1 MLDRS
6 LLRVLVLS
14 AAAVA
19 GCSVA
24 DSGMPENSGQAGN
37 GSGYAD
43 SAGST
48 ASAGS
53 DNGVSGSP
61 GTAGLNA
68 AGTTNTSGSVNGGA
82 GTGGTAAGS
91 GGVNVAGSNSGGS
104 GGASM
109 GGSAGTG
116 GAASAV
122 KSAGCGKMPT
132 IPSGMYN
139 NGQHIAITAANMQRE
154 YILSVPGNYDNT
166 KPYKLIIAYHQLDG
180 DDNQMYNN
188 KYYHLQPLSNDTTIF
203 VAPNGQKNG
212 ANCTSAP
219 SCGWPNTKD
228 SDLALADAVVAQV
241 KENFCIDT
249 NRIFATGWS
258 YGGSMSYKT
267 ACERPL
273 GTANGFIR
281 GIAVY
286 SGAQLSGMCNPSK
299 SVAYYGSH
307 GTSDNVLGY
316 DGGVTLS
323 HNFATANS
331 CSWMTPTKVT
341 TGNHACT
348 NLMGCGS
355 GYPVEFCSFN
365 GPHTPDPKD
374 PNMQTS
380 WQYQLVWDFFKQF

>member
-6 LLRVLVLS
+6 LLRVLVL
-14 AAAVA
+14 ATAAVA

-24 DSGMPENSGQAGN
+24 DSGTPDGSGQAGN
-37 GSGYAD
+37 GSGYAG

-48 ASAGS
+48 ASAGNGS
-53 DNGVSGSP
+53 GVSGSP
-61 GTAGLNA
+61 GTAGLSA
-68 AGTTNTSGSVNGGA
+68 AGTTNASGNGGT
-82 GTGGTAAGS
+82 GTGGAAAGS
-91 GGVNVAGSNSGGS
+91 GGASVAGGDSGGS
-104 GGASM
+104 SGASV
-109 GGSAGTG
+109 GGSAGAG
-116 GAASAV
+116 GATTSG
-122 KSAGCGKMPT
+122 KSAGCGKMPGL
-132 IPSGMYN
+132 PSGMYN
-139 NGQHIAITAANMQRE
+139 NGQHIPITAANLQRE

-188 KYYHLQPLSNDTTIF
+188 KYYHLQPLANDTTIF

-212 ANCTSAP
+212 ANCSSAP
-219 SCGWPNTKD
+219 SCGWPNPNG
-228 SDLALADAVVAQV
+228 SDIALADAVVAAV
-241 KENFCIDT
+241 KENFCVDT
-249 NRIFATGWS
+249 QRIFATGWS

-273 GTANGFIR
+273 GTGNGFIR

-286 SGAQLSGMCNPSK
+286 SGAQLSGMCTPSK

-307 GTSDNVLGY
+307 GTNDSVLNY

-323 HNFATANS
+323 HNFATANG
-331 CSWMTPTKVT
+331 CTWMDPTKVT
-341 TGNHACT
+341 TGNHVCA
-348 NLMGCGS
+348 NFGGCGA

-380 WQYQLVWDFFKQF
+380 WQYQLVWDFFKQL